1 MKYTGISYQAEYE
14 LRRALLKRGDY
25 SVWGEKHKKLVSVL
39 KDYMKTTYGVH
50 ISFEKLGSLRRV
62 YMRDKYI
69 KRFHLLKKNIDD
81 IFKAYIQKV
90 DILSISHEYDFPPL
104 ALMRAILL
112 KSGYSKDQVKK
123 ITKDPKLLGES
134 REYEQFMKAIDND
147 YIGDFEQDKI
157 TEDAN
162 NFEREIEMFFDKK
175 HIPYR
180 TQAELAKDQI
190 KLVERAVIT
199 PDLYFPQGV
208 MINGKKLYWIDAK
221 NYYGGNASYVYT
233 SVHKQAEKYNK
244 MYGQGAFIFKHGFS
258 EALSKRV
265 NALFIEW

>member
-1 MKYTGISYQAEYE
+1 MKYEGMPYEVEYE
-14 LRRALLKRGDY
+14 LRKALLKRGDY
-25 SVWGEKHKKLVSVL
+25 SVWGDKHKKLVSVL
-39 KDYMKTTYGVH
+39 KDYIKATYGINVT
-50 ISFEKLGSLRRV
+50 FEKLGSLRRV

-69 KRFHLLKKNIDD
+69 KRFHLLKDHIHD
-81 IFKAYIQKV
+81 IFKEYNQNV
-90 DILSISHEYDFPPL
+90 DILIISQKYDFPPL
-104 ALMRAILL
+104 ALMRSILL
-112 KSGYSKDQVKK
+112 KSGYSKDQIKK
-123 ITKDPKLLGES
+123 ITKDPTLLGES
-134 REYEQFMKAIDND
+134 RNYEQFMKAIDND
-147 YIGDFEQDKI
+147 YIGDFDQDKI
-157 TEDAN
+157 TEGAN
-162 NFEREIEMFFDKK
+162 NFEKDIEMFFDKK

-190 KLVERAVIT
+190 KLVERAVVT

-258 EALSKRV
+258 EALSKRID
-265 NALFIEW
+265 ALFIEW